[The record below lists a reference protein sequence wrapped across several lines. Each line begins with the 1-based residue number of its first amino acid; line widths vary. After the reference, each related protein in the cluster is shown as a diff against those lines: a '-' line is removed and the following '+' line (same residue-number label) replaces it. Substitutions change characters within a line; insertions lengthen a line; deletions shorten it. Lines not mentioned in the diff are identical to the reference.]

1 MAKSQPKPAAAGR
14 GGQYARLSGTTTKA
28 RYTRSQNA
36 ARRGG
41 RIAISPRN
49 TVVVCAA
56 CGAISARVH
65 GVGPHC
71 TRRFITGR
79 SEEHTSELQSLMRN
93 SYAVFCLKKK
103 NYEDQSTS

>member
-71 TRRFITGR
+71 TRRFITGGIPNEHTALDHDAFRR
-79 SEEHTSELQSLMRN
+79 SGEHTSELQSLMRI
-93 SYAVFCLKKK
+93 
-103 NYEDQSTS
+103 

>member
-65 GVGPHC
+65 GVGPNC
-71 TRRFITGR
+71 TRRCITGGITNEHTAIDHDAFR
-79 SEEHTSELQSLMRN
+79 WRNVAVGSEEHTSE
-93 SYAVFCLKKK
+93 
-103 NYEDQSTS
+103 